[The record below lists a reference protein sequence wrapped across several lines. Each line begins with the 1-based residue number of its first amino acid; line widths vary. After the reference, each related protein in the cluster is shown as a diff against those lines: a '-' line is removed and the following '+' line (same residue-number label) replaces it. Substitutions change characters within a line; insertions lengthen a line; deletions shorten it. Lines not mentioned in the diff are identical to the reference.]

1 MVRTISVSQRI
12 AQDRGG
18 ASFWAFIASLPA
30 IAAVL
35 GFLYLGYRAVSD
47 TENLAEDNGY
57 VLLGAIAL
65 FAFMFYSVARWT
77 YGSVRSALTPQ
88 RVQAMWLRRF
98 QAEKG
103 NAFRTSRVIDR
114 LSRDGISAITLQD
127 RDVRLSFEQRRNRL
141 APTFWFFFVPIA
153 LGLSYLGYVSF
164 GQAQT
169 DFANQDLPA
178 TANIVEAFVQ
188 ALVTGM
194 VQGVILVM
202 IIVIFIV
209 AVMAA
214 ALLFF
219 IVAALAGPIGAMFSG
234 KSDEFRTLPRLL
246 ERLQRGKGRRGASIV
261 RISDEHWREAVTS
274 SLGAVDVAIIDLSD
288 VSENVAWEV
297 GEAVK
302 ACGRTGLV
310 FICRKGVKLPEAA
323 RAAVRNALG
332 REPTHIISYPA
343 KNGGDAEKFSRAL
356 REQICSAADLRAA
369 SKA

>member
-18 ASFWAFIASLPA
+18 AGFWAFLASLPA
-30 IAAVL
+30 VAAML
-35 GFLYLGYRAVSD
+35 GMLYVGYLAISD
-47 TENLAEDNGY
+47 LENLADDNGY
-57 VLLGAIAL
+57 IWLGALAL
-65 FAFMFYSVARWT
+65 FAFLFFSVARWT
-77 YGSVRSALTPQ
+77 YDAVRASLTPQ

-103 NAFRTSRVIDR
+103 DAFRTSRVIDR

-153 LGLSYLGYVSF
+153 LGLGYLSYTSF
-164 GQAQT
+164 QQAQT
-169 DFANQDLPA
+169 DFANRELPA
-178 TANIVEAFVQ
+178 AANIVEALVQ
-188 ALVTGM
+188 AFVLALA
-194 VQGVILVM
+194 QGAVLA
-202 IIVIFIV
+202 IIIIIFIL
-209 AVMAA
+209 AVMLA

-234 KSDEFRTLPRLL
+234 KGDEFRTLPRLL
-246 ERLQRGKGRRGASIV
+246 ERLQRGKGRHGASIV
-261 RISDEHWREAVTS
+261 RISDAHWREAVTS

-288 VSENVAWEV
+288 VTDNVAWEV

-310 FICRKGVKLPEAA
+310 FICRKGVKLPEGA

-343 KNGGDAEKFSRAL
+343 KRGGDAEKFARAL

-369 SKA
+369 ARA

>member
-1 MVRTISVSQRI
+1 MVRTISISQRI

-18 ASFWAFIASLPA
+18 AGFWAFIASLPA
-30 IAAVL
+30 VAAVL
-35 GFLYLGYRAVSD
+35 GLLYLVYRALSSP
-47 TENLAEDNGY
+47 EQLAEDNGY
-57 VLLGAIAL
+57 IWLGAIL
-65 FAFMFYSVARWT
+65 VFAFMFFSVARWT
-77 YGSVRSALTPQ
+77 YDAVRAALTPQ

-103 NAFRTSRVIDR
+103 DAFRTSRVIDR

-153 LGLSYLGYVSF
+153 LGLSYLGY
-164 GQAQT
+164 GAYQQAET
-169 DFANQDLPA
+169 DFANRELPA
-178 TANIVEAFVQ
+178 TANLVEALVQ
-188 ALVTGM
+188 AFMMAL
-194 VQGVILVM
+194 VQGFVL
-202 IIVIFIV
+202 IFIIAIFV
-209 AVMAA
+209 LAVMAA
-214 ALLFF
+214 AALFF
-219 IVAALAGPIGAMFSG
+219 VVAALAGPIGAMFSG

-246 ERLQRGKGRRGASIV
+246 ERLKRGKGRRGASIV

-288 VSENVAWEV
+288 VTDNVAWEV
-297 GEAVK
+297 GEAVR
-302 ACGRTGLV
+302 ACGRQGLV

-332 REPTHIISYPA
+332 REPTHIVSYPA
-343 KNGGDAEKFSRAL
+343 KRGGDAEKFAHAL

-369 SKA
+369 ART

>member
-1 MVRTISVSQRI
+1 MVRTIGISQRI

-30 IAAVL
+30 VAAVL
-35 GFLYLGYRAVSD
+35 GFVYLGYRALSTPED
-47 TENLAEDNGY
+47 LAEDNGY
-57 VLLGAIAL
+57 IWLGAIVV
-65 FAFMFYSVARWT
+65 FAFMFFSVARWT
-77 YGSVRSALTPQ
+77 YDAVRAGLTPQ

-153 LGLSYLGYVSF
+153 LGLSYLGYVSYQDA
-164 GQAQT
+164 QA
-169 DFANQDLPA
+169 DFANRDLPE
-178 TANIVEAFVQ
+178 TANLVEALVQ
-188 ALVTGM
+188 ALM
-194 VQGVILVM
+194 MAIVQGFVL
-202 IIVIFIV
+202 IFIIAIFIL
-209 AVMAA
+209 AVMLA

-219 IVAALAGPIGAMFSG
+219 VVAALAGPIGAMFSG
-234 KSDEFRTLPRLL
+234 KGDEFRALPRLL
-246 ERLQRGKGRRGASIV
+246 ERLRRGKGRRGASIV

-288 VSENVAWEV
+288 VTEHVAWEI
-297 GEAVK
+297 GEAVRT
-302 ACGRTGLV
+302 CGRQGLV
-310 FICRKGVKLPEAA
+310 FICRKDVRLSEAA

-332 REPTHIISYPA
+332 REPTHVISYPA
-343 KNGGDAEKFSRAL
+343 KHGGDAEKFARAL
-356 REQICSAADLRAA
+356 REQICTAADLRAA
-369 SKA
+369 ART

>member
-1 MVRTISVSQRI
+1 MVRTISISQRI

-18 ASFWAFIASLPA
+18 AGFWAFIASLPA
-30 IAAVL
+30 VAAVL
-35 GFLYLGYRAVSD
+35 GFLYLGY
-47 TENLAEDNGY
+47 LALSTPEDLADDNGY
-57 VLLGAIAL
+57 IWLVAIVL
-65 FAFMFYSVARWT
+65 FAFMFFSVARWT
-77 YGSVRSALTPQ
+77 YDAVRAGLTPQ

-153 LGLSYLGYVSF
+153 LGLSYLGYVSY
-164 GQAQT
+164 QDAQT
-169 DFANQDLPA
+169 NFANQELPE
-178 TANIVEAFVQ
+178 TANLLEALVQ
-188 ALVTGM
+188 ALVVGIA
-194 VQGVILVM
+194 QGVFLIILIGVF
-202 IIVIFIV
+202 VL

-219 IVAALAGPIGAMFSG
+219 VVAALAGPVGAIFSG
-234 KSDEFRTLPRLL
+234 KRDEFRTLPRLL
-246 ERLQRGKGRRGASIV
+246 ERLQRGKGRRGAAIV

-288 VSENVAWEV
+288 VTEHVAWEI
-297 GEAVK
+297 GEAVR
-302 ACGRTGLV
+302 ACGRQGLV
-310 FICRKGVKLPEAA
+310 FLCRKDARLSEAA

-343 KNGGDAEKFSRAL
+343 KRGGDAEKFARAL

-369 SKA
+369 TKA